1 MFKRYFTSL
10 LFVVYI
16 EHLGAVPI
24 ERILLYA
31 GTAPTQ
37 VPRRGAFESAGT
49 EPWYYRAYV
58 RKHTQTVGE
67 VFHELTVCG
76 ILIYNKKKEANMGDN
91 ISELEQEDI
100 LNALDA
106 GRMIGT
112 ESSRRVLSQVEIDKI
127 VDAYNELVESK
138 ENLLELMGIAEELN
152 KSENTRT
159 VFTQKCVDYIPV
171 VLRTIEA
178 LR

>member
-10 LFVVYI
+10 LFVVY
-16 EHLGAVPI
+16 
-24 ERILLYA
+24 
-31 GTAPTQ
+31 
-37 VPRRGAFESAGT
+37 S
-49 EPWYYRAYV
+49 YV
-58 RKHTQTVGE
+58 
-67 VFHELTVCG
+67 
-76 ILIYNKKKEANMGDN
+76 IIKKEANMGDN

>member
-16 EHLGAVPI
+16 EHLA
-24 ERILLYA
+24 R
-31 GTAPTQ
+31 
-37 VPRRGAFESAGT
+37 S
-49 EPWYYRAYV
+49 YRAYV
-58 RKHTQTVGE
+58 RKHTQTVTRNTEIFDFVVFLSLLGGE

-106 GRMIGT
+106 GRLIGT